1 MQAGRLESREPAYHM
16 ARRRRARPGAV
27 YKSRPVS
34 WTPVQQQR
42 TLPSSSSSSSS
53 SAVQCSLCSLQSEM
67 ASRAALVALL
77 LSAAFA
83 AAAAAAAQL
92 DVKFYSQSCPS
103 VEAVVRKEMV
113 RALSAVPSLAGPL
126 LRMHF
131 HDCFVRGCDGSVLL
145 DSTANNTAEKDAKPN
160 LTLRGFGFIE
170 TVKAAVEKA
179 CPDTVSCADVLAL
192 MARDAVWLSKGPFW
206 AVPLGRRDGRVS
218 ISNETDQLPPPTGNF
233 TELTQLFA
241 AKNLDAKD
249 LVVLSAGHT
258 IGTSHCFSF
267 SDRLYNFTGLDSARD
282 VDPTLDRS
290 YMARLRGKCPSL
302 LADNTTL
309 VEMDPGSFRTFDLG
323 YYANVAKRRGLFHSD
338 GALLTD
344 PFTRAYVLRH
354 AAGGYKEEFFADFA
368 ASMVKMGS
376 VDVLTGTQGEIRKK
390 CSVVN

>member
-1 MQAGRLESREPAYHM
+1 
-16 ARRRRARPGAV
+16 
-27 YKSRPVS
+27 
-34 WTPVQQQR
+34 
-42 TLPSSSSSSSS
+42 
-53 SAVQCSLCSLQSEM
+53 M
-67 ASRAALVALL
+67 ASRAAAGLVVLL
-77 LSAAFA
+77 LSAF
-83 AAAAAAAQL
+83 AAAAQL
-92 DVKFYSQSCPS
+92 DEKFYSQSCPS

-145 DSTANNTAEKDAKPN
+145 DSTANNPAEKDAKPN

-218 ISNETDQLPPPTGNF
+218 ISNETNQLPPPTGNF
-233 TELTQLFA
+233 TQLTQMFA
-241 AKNLDAKD
+241 AKNLDTKD

-282 VDPTLDRS
+282 VDPTLDAS
-290 YMARLRGKCPSL
+290 YMARLRGKCRS

-344 PFTRAYVLRH
+344 PAARAYVLRH
-354 AAGGYKEEFFADFA
+354 AAGGYRDEFFADFA

-376 VDVLTGTQGEIRKK
+376 VGVLTGTQGEIRKK

>member
-1 MQAGRLESREPAYHM
+1 
-16 ARRRRARPGAV
+16 
-27 YKSRPVS
+27 
-34 WTPVQQQR
+34 
-42 TLPSSSSSSSS
+42 
-53 SAVQCSLCSLQSEM
+53 M
-67 ASRAALVALL
+67 ASRAAVVVLL
-77 LSAAFA
+77 LSAFA
-83 AAAAAAAQL
+83 AAAASAQL
-92 DVKFYSQSCPS
+92 DEKFYSQSCPS
-103 VEAVVRKEMV
+103 VEDVVRKEMV
-113 RALSAVPSLAGPL
+113 RALSAAPSLAGPL

-170 TVKAAVEKA
+170 RVKAAVEKA

-192 MARDAVWLSKGPFW
+192 MARDAVWLVSTRHTVPSLQCVYSSPSRNSQHKFADSFTYHAQSKGPFW

-233 TELTQLFA
+233 TELTQIFA
-241 AKNLDAKD
+241 TKNLDAKD

-258 IGTSHCFSF
+258 LGTSHCFSF
-267 SDRLYNFTGLDSARD
+267 SDRLYNFTGMDNAHD
-282 VDPTLDRS
+282 TDPTLDPM

-302 LADNTTL
+302 DDNTTL
-309 VEMDPGSFRTFDLG
+309 VEMDPGSFKTFDLSYFG
-323 YYANVAKRRGLFHSD
+323 HVAKRRGLFHSD

-354 AAGGYKEEFFADFA
+354 ATGAYREEFFADFA

-376 VDVLTGTQGEIRKK
+376 VEVLTGSQGEIRKK

>member
-1 MQAGRLESREPAYHM
+1 
-16 ARRRRARPGAV
+16 
-27 YKSRPVS
+27 
-34 WTPVQQQR
+34 
-42 TLPSSSSSSSS
+42 
-53 SAVQCSLCSLQSEM
+53 M
-67 ASRAALVALL
+67 ASRAAVLALL
-77 LSAAFA
+77 LSATAF
-83 AAAAAAAQL
+83 AAAAAQL
-92 DVKFYSQSCPS
+92 DEKFYSQSCPS
-103 VEAVVRKEMV
+103 VEDVVRKEMV
-113 RALSAVPSLAGPL
+113 RALAAAPSLAGPL

-218 ISNETDQLPPPTGNF
+218 ISNETKQLPPPTGNF
-233 TELTQLFA
+233 TKLTQIFA
-241 AKNLDAKD
+241 TKNLDTKD

-267 SDRLYNFTGLDSARD
+267 SDRLYNFTGLDNARD
-282 VDPTLDRS
+282 TDPTLDTQ

-302 LADNTTL
+302 DDNTTL
-309 VEMDPGSFRTFDLG
+309 VEMDPGSFKTFDLG
-323 YYANVAKRRGLFHSD
+323 YYGNVAKRRGLFHSD

-354 AAGGYKEEFFADFA
+354 ATGAYKEEFFADFA

-376 VDVLTGTQGEIRKK
+376 IDVLTGSQGEIRKK
-390 CSVVN
+390 CNVVN